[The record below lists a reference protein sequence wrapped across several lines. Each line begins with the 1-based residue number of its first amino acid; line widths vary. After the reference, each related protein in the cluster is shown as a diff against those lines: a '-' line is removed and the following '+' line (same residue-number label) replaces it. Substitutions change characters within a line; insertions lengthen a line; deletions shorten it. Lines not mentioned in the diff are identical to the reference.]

1 LLRRLPAAVSDVLA
15 AHHVPQVLIDAEVI
29 EMADVH
35 VEPTA
40 NRRVVG
46 VMNELG
52 YLAEVARDGYVDDLL
67 GLSVHLAGTPCSP
80 LYRRH
85 VSPDR
90 ELAALVA
97 QHAAR

>member
-1 LLRRLPAAVSDVLA
+1 
-15 AHHVPQVLIDAEVI
+15 
-29 EMADVH
+29 MADVH

-40 NRRVVG
+40 NRSVVG
-46 VMNELG
+46 VLNEVG
-52 YLAEVARDGYVDDLL
+52 YLVEVAPGRLRRCLL

-85 VSPDR
+85 VSPAR

-97 QHAAR
+97 QHTAR

>member
-1 LLRRLPAAVSDVLA
+1 MLA
-15 AHHVPQVLIDAEVI
+15 AHHVPPELINAEVI
-29 EMADVH
+29 EMADVR

-40 NRRVVG
+40 NRSVVG
-46 VMNELG
+46 VMNEFG
-52 YLAEVARDGYVDDLL
+52 YLAEAAGDGYVDDLL

-80 LYRRH
+80 LYRRQ

-97 QHAAR
+97 EHIAR